1 MPTGMCTKPCSS
13 PIVSCSTKCMTE
25 FRLYETSDTEN
36 YQLVRLNYFF
46 CELNELWGVYKC
58 IT

>member
-1 MPTGMCTKPCSS
+1 MCTKPCSS

-36 YQLVRLNYFF
+36 YQLVRLNDFF